1 MKGRKISRIRLQ
13 KKREKLITKADKKL
27 KFGQIKRKKS
37 TETKLS
43 LKSYKLLVISAVKKS
58 IESQVDFKDCDI
70 DSEITWKFR
79 WYPKSGEIKNNEF
92 LSLKKDFQPDLKL
105 CLKRKVRN
113 LRVNIKNKLNIAY
126 VRLELKIK

>member
-1 MKGRKISRIRLQ
+1 MKGRKISRIRL
-13 KKREKLITKADKKL
+13 KKNITKADRKL
-27 KFGQIKRKKS
+27 KFGQIKRKKT

-43 LKSYKLLVISAVKKS
+43 LKSYKLSCDQRCRES

-105 CLKRKVRN
+105 CLKRK
-113 LRVNIKNKLNIAY
+113 KGS
-126 VRLELKIK
+126 

>member
-13 KKREKLITKADKKL
+13 KKERSLSLKRIKKL

-92 LSLKKDFQPDLKL
+92 LSLKKRFS
-105 CLKRKVRN
+105 
-113 LRVNIKNKLNIAY
+113 A
-126 VRLELKIK
+126 